1 VSRVAF
7 LGTPEAALPTL
18 RSLAVGHD
26 VPVVLTQPDR
36 QKGRG
41 RAMTPPPV
49 KIEADRLGLR
59 VLQPTSAGE
68 LAEALESAGDLDVAV
83 VVAYGRILRPE
94 SLAIPAHGMLNLH
107 FSLLPRWRGAAPVSR
122 SLMAGDPMTGVTV
135 FRLDEGLDT
144 GPVLTAQAVDIDEEE
159 TGGELTSRLAT
170 LGARLIVGVIP
181 PYLDGLLEPVPQ
193 SDEGLV
199 YASKIEP
206 GERVIR
212 VDGSRIEEVNRVR
225 ALSPE
230 PGATLVIDGEPHQV
244 LQARLHEATP
254 GPGRWME
261 ASGVPVAGLGDGGVE
276 LMTILPAGKRP
287 MSGEAWLR
295 GLRRSGGLIA

>member
-1 VSRVAF
+1 MSRVAF

-18 RSLAVGHD
+18 RSLAAGHD
-26 VPVVLTQPDR
+26 VPVVITQPDR
-36 QKGRG
+36 EKGRG
-41 RAMTPPPV
+41 RAITSPPV
-49 KIEADRLGLR
+49 KVEADHLGLR

-68 LAEALESAGDLDVAV
+68 VKEALESAGDLDVAV

-94 SLAIPAHGMLNLH
+94 SLAVPVHGMLNLH

-122 SLMAGDPMTGVTV
+122 ALMAGDPMTGVTV

-144 GPVLTAQAVDIDEEE
+144 GPVLTAQGVDIDAEE
-159 TGGELTSRLAT
+159 TAGELTTRLAT
-170 LGARLIVGVIP
+170 VGARLIAGAIP
-181 PYLDGLLEPVPQ
+181 PYLDGGMEPVPQ

-199 YASKIEP
+199 YASKIESE
-206 GERVIR
+206 ERVIR
-212 VDGSRIEEVNRVR
+212 LDGSRVDEVNRVR

-230 PGATLVIDGEPHQV
+230 PGATLVIDGQSHQV
-244 LQARLHEATP
+244 LQARLHHATP
-254 GPGRWME
+254 EPGRWME
-261 ASGVPVAGLGDGGVE
+261 ADGVPVAGLGDGGVE
-276 LMTILPAGKRP
+276 LVTVLPAGKRP